1 MNDAVLT
8 PENYQSDEQSSD
20 AVVASSPGRSTS
32 SSQGDGAEVFGGS
45 SDNSSVYAEY
55 GAEVLKILLIEDDD
69 EIADYAVNGLSQA
82 GHKVDAVVNGEEGLA
97 RSKDAGYDLLVID
110 RMLPGMDGL
119 SMIKAA
125 RACGVDT
132 PALFLTSLSG
142 VEDRVAGLEAGA
154 NDYLT
159 KPFAFSELLARVNAL
174 GREPA
179 VSSVTDCIAV
189 GDLTIDLTNGTVV
202 RAGVKIELLPKE
214 YSLLAEL
221 MKNEGRVVSRAMLLE
236 KVWDFYF
243 DPKTRVVETHISR
256 LKAKI
261 DDPFDTP
268 LLHEHKKVGYSL
280 YVPRTAVAEGC

>member
-1 MNDAVLT
+1 M
-8 PENYQSDEQSSD
+8 
-20 AVVASSPGRSTS
+20 
-32 SSQGDGAEVFGGS
+32 
-45 SDNSSVYAEY
+45 
-55 GAEVLKILLIEDDD
+55 
-69 EIADYAVNGLSQA
+69 
-82 GHKVDAVVNGEEGLA
+82 
-97 RSKDAGYDLLVID
+97 
-110 RMLPGMDGL
+110 
-119 SMIKAA
+119 
-125 RACGVDT
+125 
-132 PALFLTSLSG
+132 FLTSLSG